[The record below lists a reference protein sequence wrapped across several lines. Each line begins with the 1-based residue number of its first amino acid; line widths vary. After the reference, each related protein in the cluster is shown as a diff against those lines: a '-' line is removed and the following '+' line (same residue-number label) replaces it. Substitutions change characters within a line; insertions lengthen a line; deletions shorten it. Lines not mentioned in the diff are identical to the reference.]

1 MKRAL
6 ITAILLNTCF
16 ASAGAYARV
25 ITVRLPALEVS
36 GHAEVGVY
44 GNGLCLSS
52 ESAKGTTITL
62 DVEKLARVCSAGGQ
76 DFRPIINVKV
86 LLVVPGYA
94 VSTLDTYTYDSP
106 VWAPKLV
113 KLPVRIVE
121 GWIDPAPKVPIRLS
135 FVYPMFE
142 AMEFFGYY
150 DGGLPD
156 IELGTVTTDSQG
168 HFRLSLPDLE
178 SDPFIGTANGSAKVW
193 FNLPDSP
200 ALREAFDDLSLELRQ
215 LYSGSPLVLRHS
227 RDLPHNPGEVPGGSL
242 GVGGVIPPA
251 RPGPGGRYHRTDKL
265 P

>member
-6 ITAILLNTCF
+6 IAAILLNTCF

-25 ITVRLPALEVS
+25 ITVQLPALEVS
-36 GHAEVGVY
+36 GHAEVGLY

-62 DVEKLARVCSAGGQ
+62 DVEKLASNCSLGEH
-76 DFRPIINVKV
+76 DFRPITNVKV

-94 VSTLDTYTYDSP
+94 VSTLDTDTYDSP

-135 FVYPMFE
+135 FVYPMHE

-156 IELGTVTTDSQG
+156 IQLGTVTTDSQG
-168 HFRLSLPDLE
+168 HFRLSLPDLA
-178 SDPFIGTANGSAKVW
+178 SDPFIGAAKGSARVW
-193 FNLPDSP
+193 FNSPDHP
-200 ALREAFDDLSLELRQ
+200 EPREAFDDMSLELRQ
-215 LYSGSPLVLRHS
+215 LYSGSRLVLRHS
-227 RDLPHNPGEVPGGSL
+227 RDWPHNPAERVDGNRKKTQ
-242 GVGGVIPPA
+242 VGRSSA
-251 RPGPGGRYHRTDKL
+251 
-265 P
+265 